1 MSRRD
6 TLIFIP
12 TYNEADNIVPM
23 VDRIRATGIA
33 ADITYMDDNSTD
45 GTGAII
51 DRHAADSDD
60 FFALHRAGK
69 LGVGSAHS
77 AGIAWAYTQGYRV
90 LITMDADFS
99 HSPEDI
105 GGFLE
110 QSRTYDIV
118 VGTRFQ
124 KPNSLPVE

>member
-90 LITMDADFS
+90 LITRTSVVFWSKADLR
-99 HSPEDI
+99 HSCWHPFPEA
-105 GGFLE
+105 
-110 QSRTYDIV
+110 Q
-118 VGTRFQ
+118 
-124 KPNSLPVE
+124 